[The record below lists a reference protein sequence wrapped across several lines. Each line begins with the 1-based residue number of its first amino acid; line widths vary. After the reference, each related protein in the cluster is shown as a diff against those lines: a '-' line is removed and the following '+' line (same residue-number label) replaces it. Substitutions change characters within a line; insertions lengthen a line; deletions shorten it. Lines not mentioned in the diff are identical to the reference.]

1 MRKCNS
7 RFIQMYKT
15 IILLNYIMV
24 FKKTGNWLKNNI
36 GLSKLLESKFVLYL
50 LVLIAIVNIYS
61 YAMEDEPVYAGI
73 MVIVGFLSTFFN
85 KNMIV
90 IIFTSIAITN
100 LVRFGMEQYNKEGF
114 TGDLSQLDNLM
125 NHMTNDDDIAKPSG
139 SPQVDTDEP
148 VPGEID
154 YDKNATLN
162 EDPTKRDAEID
173 KFIKNLNPAG
183 LLKKMETGVDKK
195 NAALAKDKI
204 NLALKY
210 TDKIANEEQRNG
222 VEKLLNIQLKML
234 DHLLTISPIVDEFRD
249 VVQLLKL

>member
-1 MRKCNS
+1 
-7 RFIQMYKT
+7 
-15 IILLNYIMV
+15 MV

-36 GLSKLLESKFVLYL
+36 GLSKLIESKIVLYL

-73 MVIVGFLSTFFN
+73 MVIVGYLSTFFN

-125 NHMTNDDDIAKPSG
+125 SHMTNDHDITKPSG
-139 SPQVDTDEP
+139 SPQVETDEP

-162 EDPTKRDAEID
+162 KDPTKRDVEID
-173 KFIKNLNPAG
+173 KFLKKLNPAG
-183 LLKKMETGVDKK
+183 LLKKMEVGVDKK
-195 NAALAKDKI
+195 NAELAKDKI

-210 TDKIANEEQRNG
+210 TDQIANEDQRKG
-222 VEKLLNIQLKML
+222 VEKLLSIQLKML
-234 DHLLTISPIVDEFRD
+234 DHLLTISPLVDEFRD
-249 VVQLLKL
+249 VVQILKL

>member
-1 MRKCNS
+1 
-7 RFIQMYKT
+7 
-15 IILLNYIMV
+15 MV
-24 FKKTGNWLKNNI
+24 FKKTGNWFKKNL
-36 GLSKLLESKFVLYL
+36 GLSNLLESKIVLYL

-125 NHMTNDDDIAKPSG
+125 SHMTNDDIEKPSG
-139 SPQVDTDEP
+139 SPQVDIDEP
-148 VPGEID
+148 IPGEID

-173 KFIKNLNPAG
+173 KFLKKLNPAG
-183 LLKKMETGVDKK
+183 LLKKMEIGVDKK
-195 NAALAKDKI
+195 NAELAKDKI

-210 TDKIANEEQRNG
+210 TDKIANEDQRNG
-222 VEKLLNIQLKML
+222 VEKLLNIQLKMV
-234 DHLLTISPIVDEFRD
+234 DHLLTISPLVDEFRD
-249 VVQLLKL
+249 VVQILKL

>member
-1 MRKCNS
+1 
-7 RFIQMYKT
+7 
-15 IILLNYIMV
+15 MV

-100 LVRFGMEQYNKEGF
+100 LVRFGMEQYNREGF

-139 SPQVDTDEP
+139 SPQVETDEH

-195 NAALAKDKI
+195 NAALVKDKI

-210 TDKIANEEQRNG
+210 TDKIANEDQRNG

-234 DHLLTISPIVDEFRD
+234 DHLLTISPLVDEFRD